1 MSEVTISPSLMCLD
15 WLNAKKQILE
25 LQESKL
31 VDYFHVDIIDGKFA
45 PDFTMG
51 SSIINSLL
59 KIINLPL
66 DYHLMTYEPKEY
78 FDSFPLTK
86 GSYFSIHQ
94 ESTRNLHRDLISI
107 RQKGYKNGVA
117 ISPGT
122 SLDTLEYIIEDV
134 DMIIVM
140 TVNPGYLGQPLVP
153 QAIKKIEKLKNLVM
167 DMKLDV
173 KISVD
178 GNVNL
183 KTLPDM
189 LLAGANHA
197 VLGSSG
203 LFREKNLIKQLEIIK
218 NTISK
223 YKN

>member
-1 MSEVTISPSLMCLD
+1 MNKFTISPSLMCVD
-15 WLNAKKQILE
+15 WLRAEDQIIE
-25 LQESKL
+25 LQNSKL

-59 KIINLPL
+59 KVIQLPL
-66 DYHLMTYEPKEY
+66 DYHLMTYEPNDY
-78 FDSFPLTK
+78 IDSFPVTK

-94 ESTRNLHRDLISI
+94 ESTRNLHRDLITI
-107 RQKGYKNGVA
+107 KNKGYKVGVA
-117 ISPGT
+117 LSPGT
-122 SLDTLEYIIEDV
+122 SLDTLEYVIEDI
-134 DMIIVM
+134 DMVIVM

-153 QAIKKIEKLKNLVM
+153 QAIKKIQKLKKLIK
-167 DMKLDV
+167 DMNLDV
-173 KISVD
+173 KVSVD

-189 LLAGANHA
+189 LMAGADHA

-203 LFREKNLIKQLEIIK
+203 LFREKNLTEQLKNIKKTVE
-218 NTISK
+218 K
-223 YKN
+223 YR

>member
-86 GSYFSIHQ
+86 GSYFQFTRIH
-94 ESTRNLHRDLISI
+94 
-107 RQKGYKNGVA
+107 
-117 ISPGT
+117 
-122 SLDTLEYIIEDV
+122 
-134 DMIIVM
+134 
-140 TVNPGYLGQPLVP
+140 
-153 QAIKKIEKLKNLVM
+153 KK
-167 DMKLDV
+167 
-173 KISVD
+173 
-178 GNVNL
+178 
-183 KTLPDM
+183 
-189 LLAGANHA
+189 LAQRSYFH
-197 VLGSSG
+197 
-203 LFREKNLIKQLEIIK
+203 
-218 NTISK
+218 
-223 YKN
+223 

>member
-1 MSEVTISPSLMCLD
+1 MNKFTISPSLMCLD
-15 WLNAKKQILE
+15 WLRAEDQIIE
-25 LQESKL
+25 LQNSKL

-59 KIINLPL
+59 KVIQLPL
-66 DYHLMTYEPKEY
+66 DYHLMTYEPNDY
-78 FDSFPLTK
+78 IDSFPVTK

-94 ESTRNLHRDLISI
+94 ESTRNLHRDLITI
-107 RQKGYKNGVA
+107 KNKGYKVGVA
-117 ISPGT
+117 LSPGT
-122 SLDTLEYIIEDV
+122 SLDTLEYVIEDI
-134 DMIIVM
+134 DMVIVM

-153 QAIKKIEKLKNLVM
+153 QAIKKIQKLKKLIK
-167 DMKLDV
+167 DMNLDV
-173 KISVD
+173 KVSVD

-189 LLAGANHA
+189 LMAGADHA

-203 LFREKNLIKQLEIIK
+203 LFREKNLTEQLKNIKKTLE
-218 NTISK
+218 K
-223 YKN
+223 YR

>member
-1 MSEVTISPSLMCLD
+1 MNKFTISPSLMCLD
-15 WLNAKKQILE
+15 WLRAEDQIIE
-25 LQESKL
+25 LQKSKL

-59 KIINLPL
+59 KVIQLPL
-66 DYHLMTYEPKEY
+66 DYHLMTYEPNDY
-78 FDSFPLTK
+78 IDSFPVTK

-94 ESTRNLHRDLISI
+94 ESTRNLHRDLITI
-107 RQKGYKNGVA
+107 KNKGYKVGVA
-117 ISPGT
+117 LSPGT
-122 SLDTLEYIIEDV
+122 SLDTLEYVIEDI
-134 DMIIVM
+134 DMVIVM

-153 QAIKKIEKLKNLVM
+153 QAIKKIQKLKKLIK
-167 DMKLDV
+167 DMNLDV
-173 KISVD
+173 KVSVD

-189 LLAGANHA
+189 LMAGADHA

-203 LFREKNLIKQLEIIK
+203 LFREKNLTEQLKNIKKTVE
-218 NTISK
+218 K
-223 YKN
+223 YK

>member
-1 MSEVTISPSLMCLD
+1 MNKFTISPSLMCLD
-15 WLNAKKQILE
+15 WLRAEDQIIE
-25 LQESKL
+25 LQNSKL

-59 KIINLPL
+59 KVIQLPL
-66 DYHLMTYEPKEY
+66 DYHLMTYEPNDY
-78 FDSFPLTK
+78 IDSFPVTK

-94 ESTRNLHRDLISI
+94 ESTRNLHRDLITI
-107 RQKGYKNGVA
+107 KNKGYKVGVA
-117 ISPGT
+117 LSPGT
-122 SLDTLEYIIEDV
+122 SLDTLEYVIEDI
-134 DMIIVM
+134 DMVIVM

-153 QAIKKIEKLKNLVM
+153 QAIKKIQKLKKLIK
-167 DMKLDV
+167 DMNLDV
-173 KISVD
+173 KVSVD

-189 LLAGANHA
+189 LMAGADHA

-203 LFREKNLIKQLEIIK
+203 LFREKNLTEQLKNIKKTVE
-218 NTISK
+218 K
-223 YKN
+223 YR

>member
-1 MSEVTISPSLMCLD
+1 
-15 WLNAKKQILE
+15 
-25 LQESKL
+25 
-31 VDYFHVDIIDGKFA
+31 
-45 PDFTMG
+45 
-51 SSIINSLL
+51 
-59 KIINLPL
+59 
-66 DYHLMTYEPKEY
+66 
-78 FDSFPLTK
+78 
-86 GSYFSIHQ
+86 
-94 ESTRNLHRDLISI
+94 
-107 RQKGYKNGVA
+107 
-117 ISPGT
+117 
-122 SLDTLEYIIEDV
+122 
-134 DMIIVM
+134 MIIVM

-153 QAIKKIEKLKNLVM
+153 QAIKKIEKLKNLIM

-203 LFREKNLIKQLEIIK
+203 LFREKNLTKQLEIIK

>member
-1 MSEVTISPSLMCLD
+1 MNKFTISPSLMCLN
-15 WLNAKKQILE
+15 WLKAEEQIVE
-25 LQESKL
+25 LQNSKI

-59 KIINLPL
+59 KVIKLPL
-66 DYHLMTYEPKEY
+66 DYHLMTYEPNDY
-78 FDSFPLTK
+78 INSFPITK

-94 ESTRNLHRDLISI
+94 ESTRNLHRDLITVKN
-107 RQKGYKNGVA
+107 KGYKAGVA

-122 SLDTLEYIIEDV
+122 SLDTLEYVIEDV
-134 DMIIVM
+134 DMVIVM

-153 QAIKKIEKLKNLVM
+153 QAIKKIEKLKKLIK
-167 DMKLDV
+167 DMNLDV

-189 LLAGANHA
+189 LIAGADHA

-203 LFREKNLIKQLEIIK
+203 LFNAENLTEQLINVK
-218 NTISK
+218 KTIEK
-223 YKN
+223 YK